1 MPKLKISAILSL
13 FLITGCSG
21 HPGAGT
27 WVSVTEN
34 ETNIE
39 NIVVFFEPKV
49 EFYSTSS
56 EAPIMQCGWWA
67 LDTKNIGMECV
78 HLSDTEKKEKFKLN
92 VIDENEAELVK
103 ETRLIT
109 RLVRQKK

>member
-27 WVSVTEN
+27 WVSATGN
-34 ETNIE
+34 EASIE
-39 NIVVFFEPKV
+39 KIVVHFEPKV
-49 EFYSTSS
+49 EFYATSI
-56 EAPIMQCGWWA
+56 EGPVMQCGWWA

-78 HLSDTEKKEKFKLN
+78 HLPDTEKKEKFQLN
-92 VIDENEAELVK
+92 VIAEDEAELVQ

-109 RLVRQKK
+109 RLVRQKE